1 MKNTSQL
8 YLVLTKQWFTE
19 ILEGRKTEEFRDF
32 TDFYINRLCE
42 LNEEGEIID
51 TKKYDTVKFQMG
63 YSKNAPQMVIEV
75 LDIRIDVDEEVD
87 FENGDLLTQENCNF
101 TIVLGKIL
109 EKINID

>member
-1 MKNTSQL
+1 M
-8 YLVLTKQWFTE
+8 
-19 ILEGRKTEEFRDF
+19 
-32 TDFYINRLCE
+32 
-42 LNEEGEIID
+42 
-51 TKKYDTVKFQMG
+51 KFQMG

-109 EKINID
+109 KKINID